1 MITVFESKQNIDKE
15 MIEKVCKIWYNN
27 SIQNDKTVVDA
38 MKDAFDIYKQVKMI
52 FKDNQEEQ
60 EYAINYFCNVLLKG
74 EENESNSNKRQG

>member
-1 MITVFESKQNIDKE
+1 MFENKQNIDKE

-27 SIQNDKTVVDA
+27 SIQKDKTLKDA
-38 MKDAFDIYKQVKMI
+38 MLDAFDIYKQVKMI

>member
-1 MITVFESKQNIDKE
+1 MFESKQNIDKE

-52 FKDNQEEQ
+52 FKDNKEEQ
-60 EYAINYFCNVLLKG
+60 EYAINYFCDVLLKG
-74 EENESNSNKRQG
+74 ENNESNCDKR